1 MATEVRSTKNR
12 NKRMKTLARIIIA
25 LLVTGGFAIGRLTAP
40 TKVKTETITI
50 TETVEVPL
58 YLEHEIPT
66 VEDVYYYD
74 VPLSKSLQRYI
85 HEIAADNNVPVSLVM
100 AIIEHESGF
109 NPEAVSPTDDYGLMQ
124 INKINHE
131 WLAEEYRC
139 VDMLDPYQNV
149 FAGVKI
155 IGRFVDKYNGD
166 IGRAL
171 MAYNLGDYGAK
182 KAVENG
188 ITSTKYSAAIYNL
201 MMEYEGELNDK

>member
-1 MATEVRSTKNR
+1 
-12 NKRMKTLARIIIA
+12 MKVVARIILA
-25 LLVTGGFAIGRLTAP
+25 MLVAGGFAIGRLTAP
-40 TKVKTETITI
+40 TKVETETITI
-50 TETVEVPL
+50 TETVEVPVYIKEEL
-58 YLEHEIPT
+58 PK
-66 VEDVYYYD
+66 VEDITYYD

-85 HEIAADNNVPVSLVM
+85 HEISADNNVPVSLVM

-131 WLAEEYRC
+131 WLAKDYRC

-155 IGRFVDKYNGD
+155 IGRFVEKYDGD
-166 IGRAL
+166 YGRAL

-201 MMEYEGELNDK
+201 MMEYEGEYNDK